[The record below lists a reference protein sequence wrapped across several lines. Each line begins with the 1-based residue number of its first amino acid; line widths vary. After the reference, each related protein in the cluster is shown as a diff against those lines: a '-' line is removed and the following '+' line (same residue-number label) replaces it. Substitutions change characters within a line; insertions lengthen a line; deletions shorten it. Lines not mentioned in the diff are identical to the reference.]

1 MLEKM
6 HAWKLWRPTSPL
18 GRRTSKNDEQ
28 YGYNV
33 RDELI
38 SADNVSYAYDDIG
51 NRTTDEGKTYT
62 ANNLNQYT
70 AIDDFAPQ
78 YDADGNQT
86 LIKTE
91 TGIWSV
97 VYNAEN
103 RPIRWTQGDT
113 VITMAFDRMGRRVEM
128 RTVKDGAETLQRFVY
143 DNYLCIQQL
152 RTPTSGI
159 LRNL

>member
-1 MLEKM
+1 MC
-6 HAWKLWRPTSPL
+6 KLWRPAGLL

-28 YGYNV
+28 YTYNV

-38 SADNVSYAYDDIG
+38 AADEVSYNYDDIG
-51 NRTTDEGKTYT
+51 NRTTAEGKTYT

-70 AIDDFAPQ
+70 AIDDFVPQ

-86 LIKTE
+86 FIKTE

-103 RPIRWTQGDT
+103 RPIRWTRGDT
-113 VITMAFDRMGRRVEM
+113 VITMVFDCLGRRMEYQ
-128 RTVKDGAETLQRFVY
+128 ETRADQVAAHFRFVY
-143 DNYLCIQQL
+143 DDFLEV
-152 RTPTSGI
+152 
-159 LRNL
+159 